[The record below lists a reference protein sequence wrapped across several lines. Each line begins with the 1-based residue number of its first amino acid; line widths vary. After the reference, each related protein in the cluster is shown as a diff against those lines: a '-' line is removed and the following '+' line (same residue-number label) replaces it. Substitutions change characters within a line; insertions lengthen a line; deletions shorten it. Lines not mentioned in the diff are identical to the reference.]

1 MNGGVAC
8 DVPPS
13 YPIIHST
20 CCKFH
25 GGTPP
30 TSPLQALPRA
40 IPHMM
45 PRNRIYSI
53 HLSPS

>member
-13 YPIIHST
+13 HPIIHST

-25 GGTPP
+25 GVRPYQSLTGLTPRY
-30 TSPLQALPRA
+30 T
-40 IPHMM
+40 PHDA
-45 PRNRIYSI
+45 SQQ
-53 HLSPS
+53 H